1 MPTNPH
7 GCRMKFSLVM
17 VSVWLTAFVP
27 LLVLILAMAVD
38 RRHRKRIEKPPQT
51 EKLLRPPGYALSI
64 RLDETVDKFISTML
78 WACVLCSCAGAFV
91 IATVQL
97 LAAHA
102 PVLWLAPAVVLLAGF
117 AVASIWATLRAFR
130 HYRTAQD
137 YRLGLRGEQAV
148 AEALNEVADCG
159 FRAFHDLQTEKF
171 GNIDH
176 VAVGTRGVFLIETK
190 ARRRR
195 KSRNGQPE
203 HVIFYDGKT
212 LQFPS
217 GYDAEAVPQVE
228 RNARWLSNYL
238 TKKTGEN
245 VAVQALVVLP
255 GWFVEQGKGHFNV
268 KVMNA
273 AFLAGFLH
281 REDEK
286 LEVAQV
292 RRIITALDEKC
303 RDVEF

>member
-1 MPTNPH
+1 MPANPY
-7 GCRMKFSLVM
+7 GCRMKINLVTI
-17 VSVWLTAFVP
+17 SVWLAAFVP
-27 LLVLILAMAVD
+27 LLVLILAMAID
-38 RRHRKRIEKPPQT
+38 RRRRKRFERPPQT
-51 EKLLRPPGYALSI
+51 EKLLRPPGYSLSI
-64 RLDETVDKFISTML
+64 RLDETVDKIVNAML
-78 WACVLCSCAGAFV
+78 SACVLCYCAGV
-91 IATVQL
+91 SVVLTVQL

-102 PVLWLAPAVVLLAGF
+102 PVLWLTPAVVLLAGF
-117 AVASIWATLRAFR
+117 GVAGIWATLRAFR

-159 FRAFHDLQTEKF
+159 FRAFHDLQTEKL

-176 VAVGTRGVFLIETK
+176 VAAGTRGVFLIETK

-195 KSRNGQPE
+195 KSRNQQPG
-203 HVIFYDGKT
+203 HVVVYDGKM
-212 LQFPS
+212 LQFPW
-217 GYDAEAVPQVE
+217 GYDAEAVPQAE
-228 RNARWLSNYL
+228 RNARWLSTYL

-245 VAVQALVVLP
+245 VVVQPLVVLP
-255 GWFVEQGKGHFNV
+255 GWYVEQGKGNFNV
-268 KVMNA
+268 KAMNA
-273 AFLAGFLH
+273 AFLAGFLR

-286 LEVAQV
+286 MAAAQV

>member
-1 MPTNPH
+1 
-7 GCRMKFSLVM
+7 MKFNLVM
-17 VSVWLTAFVP
+17 VSVWLAAFVP
-27 LLVLILAMAVD
+27 MLVLLLAMAVD
-38 RRHRKRIEKPPQT
+38 RRRRKRFEKPPQT
-51 EKLLRPPGYALSI
+51 EKLLRPPGYSLSI
-64 RLDETVDKFISTML
+64 RLDETVDKILDAML
-78 WACVLCSCAGAFV
+78 FACVFCSCAGASV
-91 IATVQL
+91 IAMVQL
-97 LAAHA
+97 LAAHV
-102 PVLWLAPAVVLLAGF
+102 PVLWLAPAIVLLVGFSVAG
-117 AVASIWATLRAFR
+117 IWATLRAFR
-130 HYRTAQD
+130 HFRTAQD

-159 FRAFHDLQTEKF
+159 FRAFHDLQTEKL

-195 KSRNGQPE
+195 KSRKRQPE
-203 HVIFYDGKT
+203 HVVVYDGKT
-212 LQFPS
+212 IQFPW
-217 GYDAEAVPQVE
+217 GYDAEAVPQAE

-255 GWFVEQGKGHFNV
+255 GWFVEQGKGNFNV
-268 KVMNA
+268 KAMNA
-273 AFLAGFLH
+273 AFLAGFLR

-286 LEVAQV
+286 LEAAQV
-292 RRIITALDEKC
+292 RRIIASLDEKC

>member
-1 MPTNPH
+1 
-7 GCRMKFSLVM
+7 MKFDLVM
-17 VSVWLTAFVP
+17 VSVWLAAFGP
-27 LLVLILAMAVD
+27 LLVLILAMAID
-38 RRHRKRIEKPPQT
+38 RRRRKRIEKPPQT
-51 EKLLRPPGYALSI
+51 EKLLRPPGYSLSI
-64 RLDETVDKFISTML
+64 RLDEIQDSFLFDIF
-78 WACVLCSCAGAFV
+78 WAATPCAFAGASV
-91 IATVQL
+91 ILTVQL
-97 LAAHA
+97 LAARA

-117 AVASIWATLRAFR
+117 SVAGIWATLRTFR
-130 HYRTAQD
+130 HYWTAQD
-137 YRLGLRGEQAV
+137 YRLGLSGEQAV

-159 FRAFHDLQTEKF
+159 FRAFHDLQTEKL

-203 HVIFYDGKT
+203 HVVVYDGKM

-217 GYDAEAVPQVE
+217 GYDAEAVPQAE

-245 VAVQALVVLP
+245 VAVQPLVVLP
-255 GWFVEQGKGHFNV
+255 GWFVEQGKGNFNV
-268 KVMNA
+268 KAMNA
-273 AFLAGFLH
+273 AFLAGFLR

-286 LEVAQV
+286 LEAAQV

>member
-1 MPTNPH
+1 
-7 GCRMKFSLVM
+7 MKFNLTM
-17 VSVWLTAFVP
+17 VSVWLAAFVP
-27 LLVLILAMAVD
+27 MGVLLLAMVID
-38 RRHRKRIEKPPQT
+38 RRRRKHNEKPPQS
-51 EKLLRPPGYALSI
+51 EKLLRPPGYSLSI
-64 RLDETVDKFISTML
+64 RLDETLDKIPDAML
-78 WACVLCSCAGAFV
+78 SACALCSFAGVSV

-97 LAAHA
+97 LALHA

-117 AVASIWATLRAFR
+117 SVAGVWTTIRAFR
-130 HYRTAQD
+130 HFQEAQNI
-137 YRLGLRGEQAV
+137 RLGLRGEQAV

-159 FRAFHDLQTEKF
+159 FRAFHDLQTEKL

-176 VAVGTRGVFLIETK
+176 VAVGSRGVFLIETK
-190 ARRRR
+190 TRRRR

-203 HVIFYDGKT
+203 HVVVYDGQT

-217 GYDAEAVPQVE
+217 GDDAKAVPQAE
-228 RNARWLSNYL
+228 RNARWLSNFL

-245 VAVQALVVLP
+245 VAVQPLVVLP
-255 GWFVEQGKGHFNV
+255 GWFIEQGKGNFNV

-273 AFLAGFLH
+273 AYLAGFLR

-286 LEVAQV
+286 LEAAQV
-292 RRIITALDEKC
+292 RRIIAALDEKC

>member
-1 MPTNPH
+1 
-7 GCRMKFSLVM
+7 MKFDLVM
-17 VSVWLTAFVP
+17 VSVWLAAFVP
-27 LLVLILAMAVD
+27 MVVLILAMVID
-38 RRHRKRIEKPPQT
+38 RRRRKHIEKSPQT
-51 EKLLRPPGYALSI
+51 EKLLRPPGYSLSI
-64 RLDETVDKFISTML
+64 RLDETLDKIPDTML
-78 WACVLCSCAGAFV
+78 SACALCSFAGASV

-117 AVASIWATLRAFR
+117 SVAGIWATLRAF
-130 HYRTAQD
+130 HYFREAQD

-148 AEALNEVADCG
+148 AEVLHEVADSG
-159 FRAFHDLQTEKF
+159 FRAFHDLETEKL

-195 KSRNGQPE
+195 QSRNEQPE
-203 HVIFYDGKT
+203 HVVVYDGRT

-217 GYDAEAVPQVE
+217 GYDAEAVPQAE

-245 VAVQALVVLP
+245 VAVQPLVVLP
-255 GWFVEQGKGHFNV
+255 GWFVEQGKGNFNV
-268 KVMNA
+268 KAMNGA
-273 AFLAGFLH
+273 YLAGFLR

-286 LEVAQV
+286 LEAAQV
-292 RRIITALDEKC
+292 RRIIAALDEKC
-303 RDVEF
+303 RDMEF